1 MGACSDGSRGLF
13 AGGGSL
19 TLIHSVNIS
28 TTSNAVGFGNMLGYR
43 RYLGSTS
50 NGSRGVFI
58 GGIAYVGSTAT
69 GETIEYVTISTPS
82 NGIDF
87 GDLTASREHGSATSG
102 N

>member
-1 MGACSDGSRGLF
+1 MEFPKELKYTKDHEWLR
-13 AGGGSL
+13 
-19 TLIHSVNIS
+19 IE
-28 TTSNAVGFGNMLGYR
+28 
-43 RYLGSTS
+43 
-50 NGSRGVFI
+50 

-87 GDLTASREHGSATSG
+87 GDLTASRNHGSATSG